1 MSKRLWARRTTRSES
16 ASFHPRVSA
25 CISGFYGVKFFPAK
39 LDGVWLLE
47 PEPRADE
54 RGFFARTFC
63 EREFAAH
70 GLNTRWP
77 QGNLTRT
84 RHRGM
89 IRGLHWQAE
98 PQPEV
103 KLVRC
108 SAGAIWDVVVDVRR
122 ASSTFGRWEAYELT
136 ADSGRQLY
144 IPAGFAHGFQC
155 LADGSEVAYLMGEFY
170 VPELARGLR
179 WDDPAVG
186 IPWPVAGP
194 VLSERD
200 RQLPGLGEVR

>member
-1 MSKRLWARRTTRSES
+1 MRFTPT
-16 ASFHPRVSA
+16 
-25 CISGFYGVKFFPAK
+25 K
-39 LDGVWLLE
+39 LEGVWLIELE
-47 PEPRADE
+47 PRTDE

-63 EREFAAH
+63 EQQFAAQ

-84 RHRGM
+84 CQRGG

-98 PQPEV
+98 PKPEV

-122 ASSTFGRWEAYELT
+122 GSPTFGGWEAFELT
-136 ADSGRQLY
+136 ADNGHQLY

-155 LADGSEVAYLMGEFY
+155 LADYSEVAYLMGEFY

-186 IPWPVAGP
+186 IAWPLPDP

-200 RQLPGLGEVR
+200 RQLPLLAKLAAKT